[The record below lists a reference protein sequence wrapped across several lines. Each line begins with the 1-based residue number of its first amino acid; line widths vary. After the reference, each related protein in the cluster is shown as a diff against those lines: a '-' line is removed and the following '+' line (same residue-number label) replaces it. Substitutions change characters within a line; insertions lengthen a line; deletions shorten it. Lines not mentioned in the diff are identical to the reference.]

1 MRPKTSDN
9 FLLHKLSVH
18 DDGSKNTPNQNW
30 NLTQPARGEALI
42 TRRVQFQRYTLV
54 PLLSKVK
61 DIWVAGFSAQLAR
74 LLSRSWF
81 IPAPKT
87 VFGSISSFS
96 IFHPKEHGEQPPID
110 CDDQEEFLTCG
121 QDMIGSCSPDS
132 ERYPLSAHR
141 HTALTD
147 NTSRTRGERMLR
159 PGDIYLGLL
168 SRQMR
173 RQTPRKSA
181 PAQLYP
187 FPPERIPCK
196 ESGKQK
202 VIKLY

>member
-18 DDGSKNTPNQNW
+18 DDGSENTPNQNW
-30 NLTQPARGEALI
+30 NLTQPQPARGEALI

-81 IPAPKT
+81 IPVPKT

-96 IFHPKEHGEQPPID
+96 IFHPKEHREQPPID
-110 CDDQEEFLTCG
+110 CDDQGRVSHLWSGHDWQLQSRFREISIKCT
-121 QDMIGSCSPDS
+121 SSH
-132 ERYPLSAHR
+132 SAHR
-141 HTALTD
+141 QHIED
-147 NTSRTRGERMLR
+147 SRRENAEARRHLFRASFTPNAPPNPQEERASS
-159 PGDIYLGLL
+159 Y
-168 SRQMR
+168 
-173 RQTPRKSA
+173 TPS
-181 PAQLYP
+181 P
-187 FPPERIPCK
+187 
-196 ESGKQK
+196 QK
-202 VIKLY
+202 